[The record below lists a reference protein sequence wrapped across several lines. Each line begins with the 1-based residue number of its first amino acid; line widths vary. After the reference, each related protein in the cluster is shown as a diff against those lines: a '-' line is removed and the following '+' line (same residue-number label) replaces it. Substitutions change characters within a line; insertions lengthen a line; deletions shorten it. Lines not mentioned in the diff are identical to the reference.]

1 MEEVKAMEGGERLL
15 CPNYHNL
22 SYLRQTNTYYPNLSQ
37 EHIKAV
43 QYVLQTIKDENLSFV
58 TVEENENLKVLRFLR
73 ARQFDIDAT
82 LTMIRDDAEWRN
94 DETRSQL
101 RYQTAYEVLQCDLS
115 IIYRY
120 FPTWTQGYDKQCRPI
135 SWRQFGK
142 FDITKVLKQTTME
155 HLINFHIWEIE
166 QMLRL
171 TYTKSKVTGLNVEN
185 FLVVIDVSGWHL
197 GLANQHA
204 YTFIKALIQTD
215 SEHYPERLGQLIVI
229 NAPNMFSMAWRVIE
243 GFMNDI
249 QKRKIQIH
257 GINQEEW
264 LPHLL
269 SLIDMDQIP
278 EQYGGTMPGTIIPS
292 HSPSHAILSYP

>member
-1 MEEVKAMEGGERLL
+1 
-15 CPNYHNL
+15 
-22 SYLRQTNTYYPNLSQ
+22 
-37 EHIKAV
+37 
-43 QYVLQTIKDENLSFV
+43 
-58 TVEENENLKVLRFLR
+58 
-73 ARQFDIDAT
+73 
-82 LTMIRDDAEWRN
+82 
-94 DETRSQL
+94 
-101 RYQTAYEVLQCDLS
+101 
-115 IIYRY
+115 
-120 FPTWTQGYDKQCRPI
+120 
-135 SWRQFGK
+135 
-142 FDITKVLKQTTME
+142 
-155 HLINFHIWEIE
+155 
-166 QMLRL
+166 MLRL